1 MTTRNAPNLSESVLA
16 AARRKPIAACC
27 VALFALTAPEA
38 FAANTWTV
46 TNCGDSGSGSL
57 RDIVANSAASGDTV
71 VLSSCVTG
79 IGLTSGAIQVAQND
93 LTLYG
98 APSGSGSI
106 TTVTGYYNG
115 GYQPHRVFVH
125 TGIGTLSLN
134 EMRISY
140 GKPAYAGIVKG
151 GCIYSNGNVSLSF
164 SQVLGCTATSTDQGR
179 AYGGAVYAKGN
190 LLAVHSQI
198 AGNSLVSTGTT
209 FGGAAKVNGSFT
221 SKYSTINGNS
231 ADIAGGIDCSA
242 ANVRYS
248 TISGNTAASWFGGMY
263 VVGDG
268 TGNARL
274 TISSSTISGN
284 VATNG
289 FVGGVKSRVPTTVQ
303 NSTIAFNKAATN
315 LGLSNEPAAPG
326 LALVNPIASPAT
338 AYSLNLQSSII
349 SNNTYG
355 SSANEDDISTAVQG
369 AGDSFTITSNNNLI
383 RAATGSWQPATVS
396 TACPLLGPL
405 RANGGST
412 LTHALLSHSP
422 AIDAGNNSAGWQT
435 DQRGFARSSGP
446 TDIGAYEVQQSDVIF
461 NASFEG
467 CPVLF

>member
-98 APSGSGSI
+98 QSGGL

-125 TGIGTLSLN
+125 TGTGTLSLN

>member
-1 MTTRNAPNLSESVLA
+1 MTTHNPPNLSESILA
-16 AARRKPIAACC
+16 AARRKPIATCC
-27 VALFALTAPEA
+27 AALFALAAPEA
-38 FAANTWTV
+38 FAATWTV
-46 TNCGDSGSGSL
+46 TNCNDSGSGSL

-71 VLSSCVTG
+71 VVSACLVSG
-79 IGLTSGAIQVAQND
+79 ISLTTGAIQVAQND
-93 LTLYG
+93 LTMYG
-98 APSGSGSI
+98 APSGSGSF

-125 TGIGTLSLN
+125 TGTGTLALN

-140 GKPAYAGIVKG
+140 GRPTYAGDVKG
-151 GCIYSNGNVSLSF
+151 GCIYSDGNVSLSF
-164 SQVLGCTATSTDQGR
+164 SQVLGCTATSATNGR

-198 AGNSLVSTGTT
+198 AGNKLVSAGTT
-209 FGGAAKVNGSFT
+209 FGGAAVVKGLFT
-221 SKYSTINGNS
+221 AKYSTINGNS
-231 ADIAGGIDCSA
+231 ADIAGGIDCSS

-268 TGNARL
+268 TGTARL

-289 FVGGVKSRVPTTVQ
+289 FVGGVKSRVPATVQ

-315 LGLSNEPAAPG
+315 VGLSNEPAAPG
-326 LALVNPIASPAT
+326 LALVNPISSPAT
-338 AYSLNLQSSII
+338 AYAVNLQSSII

-355 SSANEDDISTAVQG
+355 TSANEDDVSTAVQG
-369 AGDSFTITSNNNLI
+369 TGDSFTITGNNNLI
-383 RAATGSWQPATVS
+383 RVVDGIWRPQTTNV
-396 TACPLLGPL
+396 CPLLGPL
-405 RANGGST
+405 RANGGPT

-422 AIDAGNNSAGWQT
+422 AIDAGNNNAGWQT
-435 DQRGFARSSGP
+435 DQRGFARTSGAA